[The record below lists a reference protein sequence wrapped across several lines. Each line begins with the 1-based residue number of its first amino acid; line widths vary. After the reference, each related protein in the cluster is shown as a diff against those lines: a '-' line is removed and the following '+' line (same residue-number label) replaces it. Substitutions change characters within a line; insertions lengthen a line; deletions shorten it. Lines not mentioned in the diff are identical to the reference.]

1 MHSLLLISAPGA
13 GKGMISKYLK
23 QKYNF
28 VSISMGNLLR
38 EKLKEDRTVSEI
50 IKSGG
55 FVDNDIVYD
64 LFEDIIKEN
73 QNSNLIFDGF
83 PRRLDQIDN
92 FEKIMDKYGIILDM
106 VIYIDTNEEI
116 VKKRITGRLLCSDC
130 NEVYNKYLDKI
141 ENNKC
146 KFCNGDLIKR
156 DDDKMA
162 TYELR
167 YKAFAKETLPL
178 IDYYKKKNILYKVS
192 NNESIEKTY
201 NQVDML
207 VKKGWN
213 NDYN

>member
-28 VSISMGNLLR
+28 VLISIGNLLR
-38 EKLKEDRTVSEI
+38 EKSSKDKAISEI
-50 IKSGG
+50 LKNGG

-64 LFEDIIKEN
+64 LFEDIIKKN
-73 QNSNLIFDGF
+73 QNSNFIFDGF
-83 PRRLDQIDN
+83 PRKLDQIDN
-92 FEKIMDKYGIILDM
+92 FEKIMNKYGIILDM

-116 VKKRITGRLLCSDC
+116 VKERIKGRLLCPNC

-146 KFCNGDLIKR
+146 KSCNVDLVKR
-156 DDDKMA
+156 DDDKMS
-162 TYELR
+162 TYKLR
-167 YKAFAKETLPL
+167 YKAFIDETLPL

-207 VKKGWN
+207 MKKGSN